1 MSLRLRLALVAA
13 AAVAVAVLVAALG
26 MFFAVRSELLQQTDN
41 ALQQRASDVAGLG
54 ARFREGPIRPP
65 PRGGAESAG
74 FGSNVVVQLVGT
86 QGQIVAFPDQ
96 AQALLVPAD
105 AAAVAQGTRG
115 AYFDDLYTA
124 GSHLRVLVTPGGRGL
139 ALELARPVD
148 EADALLQRLGV
159 VLGGVVLG
167 GVLLATLL
175 GLAVT
180 RAALRPVHRLTTAV
194 EDVARTGDLT
204 RRVPSGGSDELARLA
219 TSFNTMLAALDA
231 SLRSQR
237 QLVADASHELRTPL
251 TSLRTN
257 FELLARG
264 QPADPD
270 DRRAMEAD
278 IVSQLERLGR
288 LVADL
293 IDLARDEHAPVARL
307 PVALDDIVHRAVGT
321 MASYW
326 PGLDFAVETAPATV
340 IGDEGRLE
348 RAVMNLLEN
357 AAKWSPPGGRIDVS
371 ARDGEVVVRDH
382 GPGVDATDAPFV
394 FDRFWRAPAARSM
407 PGSGLGLAIVRDVA
421 QSHGGTVTLDPP
433 DGTGATFRLHLL
445 AVTPPA

>member
-1 MSLRLRLALVAA
+1 MTLRLRLALVAA
-13 AAVAVAVLVAALG
+13 AAVAIAVIAAAAGMFVAVRA
-26 MFFAVRSELLQQTDN
+26 ELRQQTDN
-41 ALQQRASDVAGLG
+41 ALQQRAADVVDLG
-54 ARFREGPIRPP
+54 THFREGPIRLP
-65 PRGGAESAG
+65 PRGGAEAAG
-74 FGSNVVVQLVGT
+74 FGSNIVVQLVGP

-96 AQALLVPAD
+96 AKPLPVPTG
-105 AAAVAQGTRG
+105 AAAVAQGVRG
-115 AYFDDLYTA
+115 AHFDDVYA
-124 GSHLRVLVTPGGRGL
+124 GDSHLRVLVTPAGHGL

-159 VLGGVVLG
+159 VLAGVVLG

-175 GLAVT
+175 GLVVT

-219 TSFNTMLAALDA
+219 TSFNAMLAALEA

-264 QPADPD
+264 QPEDPD

-293 IDLARDEHAPVARL
+293 IDLARDEHTPAAQVPVS
-307 PVALDDIVHRAVGT
+307 LDDVVHRAIGT
-321 MASYW
+321 MSSYW
-326 PGLDFAVETAPATV
+326 PGVTFTVDADPTTV
-340 IGDEGRLE
+340 IGDEGRLD

-357 AAKWSPPGGRIDVS
+357 AAKWSGPEGTIEVS
-371 ARDGEVVVRDH
+371 LRDGEVAVRDH
-382 GPGVDATDAPFV
+382 GPGVAAADAPFV

-421 QSHGGTVTLDPP
+421 ESHGGTVTLDPP
-433 DGTGATFRLHLL
+433 DGTGATFRLRL
-445 AVTPPA
+445 PPVQPAA

>member
-13 AAVAVAVLVAALG
+13 AAVAIAVTAAAAG
-26 MFFAVRSELLQQTDN
+26 MFFAVRSELLNQTDN

-65 PRGGAESAG
+65 PRGAAESAG

-86 QGQIVAFPDQ
+86 QGQVVAFPDQ
-96 AQALLVPAD
+96 AQALPVPPD

-115 AYFDDLYTA
+115 AYFDDVYTA
-124 GSHLRVLVTPGGRGL
+124 GGHLRILVTPGGRGL
-139 ALELARPVD
+139 AIELARPLD
-148 EADALLQRLGV
+148 DADALLARLGI
-159 VLGGVVLG
+159 VLGVVVLG
-167 GVLLATLL
+167 GVLLATVL
-175 GLAVT
+175 GLVVT

-194 EDVARTGDLT
+194 EEVARTRDLT

-264 QPADPD
+264 QPAEPD
-270 DRRAMEAD
+270 ERQAMQAD

-293 IDLARDEHAPVARL
+293 IDLARDEHTPTVQVA
-307 PVALDDIVHRAVGT
+307 VGLDDVVHRAVGT

-326 PGLDFAVETAPATV
+326 PNLSFKVDSEPTTV

-357 AAKWSPPGGRIDVS
+357 AAKWSAPGSAVDVS
-371 ARDGEVVVRDH
+371 VRNGELVVRDH
-382 GPGVDATDAPFV
+382 GPGVSPADAPFV
-394 FDRFWRAPAARSM
+394 FDRFWRSPAARSM

-421 QSHGGTVTLDPP
+421 ESHGGAVTLDPA
-433 DGTGATFRLHLL
+433 DGSGATFRLRLP
-445 AVTPPA
+445 AAPPPA

>member
-13 AAVAVAVLVAALG
+13 AAVAVAVIAAAAG
-26 MFFAVRSELLQQTDN
+26 MFVAVRAELLGQTDS
-41 ALQQRASDVAGLG
+41 ALEQRAADVAELG
-54 ARFREGPIRPP
+54 THFRDGPIRLP

-74 FGSNVVVQLVGT
+74 FGSNIVAQLVGP

-96 AQALLVPAD
+96 AQPLPVPAG
-105 AAAVAQGTRG
+105 AAAVARGESG
-115 AYFDDLYTA
+115 AYFADLYTA
-124 GSHLRVLVTPGGRGL
+124 GSHLRVLMTPGGRGL

-148 EADALLQRLGV
+148 EADALLQRLGA

-167 GVLLATLL
+167 GVLLATAL
-175 GLAVT
+175 GLVVT
-180 RAALRPVHRLTTAV
+180 RATLRPVHRLTTAV
-194 EDVARTGDLT
+194 EEITRTGDLT
-204 RRVPSGGSDELARLA
+204 RRVPGGGSDELARLA
-219 TSFNTMLAALDA
+219 TSFNAMLAALEEA
-231 SLRSQR
+231 LRSQR

-270 DRRAMEAD
+270 ERRAMEAD
-278 IVSQLERLGR
+278 IVSQLQRLGR

-293 IDLARDEHAPVARL
+293 IDLARDEHIPAAAL
-307 PVALDDIVHRAVGT
+307 PVDLEDIVHRAVDT
-321 MASYW
+321 MSSYW
-326 PGLDFAVETAPATV
+326 PGVAFSVDADPTTV

-357 AAKWSPPGGRIDVS
+357 AAKWSTAGGTVEVS
-371 ARDGEVVVRDH
+371 LHDGEVVVRDH
-382 GPGVDATDAPFV
+382 GPGVSAADAPFV

-421 QSHGGTVTLDPP
+421 ESHGGTVSLDAPA
-433 DGTGATFRLHLL
+433 GAGATFRLRLP
-445 AVTPPA
+445 AV

>member
-13 AAVAVAVLVAALG
+13 VAVAVAVLVAALG
-26 MFFAVRSELLQQTDN
+26 MFFAVRSELLQQTDT

-65 PRGGAESAG
+65 PRGGAETAG

-96 AQALLVPAD
+96 AQALPVPVD
-105 AAAVAQGTRG
+105 AAAVAQGARG
-115 AYFDDLYTA
+115 AYFDDLYTG

-148 EADALLQRLGV
+148 ETDALLQRLGV
-159 VLGGVVLG
+159 VLAGVVLG

-219 TSFNTMLAALDA
+219 TSFNTMLGALDA

-293 IDLARDEHAPVARL
+293 IDLARDEQTPAARV
-307 PVALDDIVHRAVGT
+307 PVALDDVVHRAVGT

-326 PGLDFAVETAPATV
+326 PGLDFAVDTAPAMV

-382 GPGVDATDAPFV
+382 GPGVAGADAPFV

-421 QSHGGTVTLDPP
+421 ESHGGTVTLDPP
-433 DGTGATFRLHLL
+433 DGTGATFRLRFSP
-445 AVTPPA
+445 VTPPA